1 MLLSLNI
8 QKLKGSD
15 TFFAPHSITADPIT
29 HKGSWFAF
37 GMPDFAT
44 MAIVNVFPFPLLRET
59 SWSTKAQE
67 EQKSLPA
74 QWIWSEQAV
83 SAGRD
88 SPRVS
93 KMPDTNPVQGSDS
106 LQDSYMLIYLAE
118 FAINLLQLLRFA
130 ISYQTTL
137 SD

>member
-1 MLLSLNI
+1 M
-8 QKLKGSD
+8 
-15 TFFAPHSITADPIT
+15 
-29 HKGSWFAF
+29 
-37 GMPDFAT
+37 
-44 MAIVNVFPFPLLRET
+44 
-59 SWSTKAQE
+59 
-67 EQKSLPA
+67 
-74 QWIWSEQAV
+74 

-106 LQDSYMLIYLAE
+106 LQDSYVLIYLAE